1 MAVWCATNASD
12 VASKAMAV
20 FLPISGFV
28 ALGLEHSVANMFMIP
43 FGMLNGADVT
53 VQQFMGNIVPV
64 TLGNIVGGAIC
75 VASVYHYVFGT
86 KAQA

>member
-1 MAVWCATNASD
+1 
-12 VASKAMAV
+12 
-20 FLPISGFV
+20 
-28 ALGLEHSVANMFMIP
+28 MFMIP